1 MKEFSRV
8 HAHLLQ
14 VTFLILTFAFFS
26 SPCLAAQLKLS
37 FVSSGNEY
45 ATISADQEIEFTSF
59 KVQNPYRLVID
70 VKNLSADP
78 GELLNKNEHLA
89 KLTVSGTGTGTR
101 IVVEPAGKTPLILKQ
116 ISKNTLTIVGV
127 PEPKQAVVPVVPSNS
142 VAPASAPVT
151 TPTATASASASAAS
165 LIIKDNSVMIG
176 TSGFIDNVSTFS
188 FPESDR
194 LVFILKDTV
203 LAFKEGRYPLG
214 FLNLSHLEVE
224 QEGPNTK
231 LTFTVQKNKPL
242 PNYLSTKDTNAVA
255 IRFFVIDETK
265 NTVQKTDSLSPK
277 SKMITQDSDP
287 NFKAP
292 SAKYKGQKISLDF
305 DNAELKQI
313 FRLLSEVNK
322 KNYILS
328 DEVKGNISI
337 KLTNVPWDQAY
348 ELLLRV
354 NNLAAVE
361 EGNIVEIISFN
372 QKVERVKKQLE
383 EEDFNK
389 ARETVGIC
397 AVQLRHASAPKVAT
411 AATAILKNSA
421 KTPTREETAKV
432 QARAT
437 GGNAGVYP
445 EANADGRQSKDI
457 EPRPVNAPVAAEYN
471 NIYAEP
477 NSNRLIIRDLP
488 SKFPEVLKLLSLLD
502 VPDQQVMIE
511 ARIVQATTG
520 FTKSLGVQWGLHGSA
535 PFAGI
540 NSMQTG
546 FGGLIDR
553 VASTAGM
560 LDPSIAGLGSA
571 ISFGK
576 LVSNI
581 DLDLRL
587 SAAAD
592 MNMAK
597 VISTPRIATTY
608 GETATIKDGTQYPY
622 AKTDGLSGQV
632 TYEFKDAV
640 LSLDVTPTITPAC
653 DVIMKVEVTN
663 DSLGAPINGQ
673 VPINKKTAKTTLSIQ
688 NGETAVIG
696 GTFISDET
704 NREAGVPYLM
714 DIPWLGRLFKSKS
727 NDKNRRELLIFLT
740 PRLLNNNC
748 NSSDVIKLKYNKLEC
763 ATI

>member
-14 VTFLILTFAFFS
+14 VTFVILTFAFFS

-89 KLTVSGTGTGTR
+89 KLTVSGTSTGTR

-116 ISKNTLTIVGV
+116 ISKNTLSIVGV

-151 TPTATASASASAAS
+151 TPTATASASAAS

-354 NNLAAVE
+354 NNLAAIE

-457 EPRPVNAPVAAEYN
+457 EPRPVNVPVAAEYN

-520 FTKSLGVQWGLHGSA
+520 FTKSLGIQWGVHRIKGA
-535 PFAGI
+535 GGIKQDGPF
-540 NSMQTG
+540 QDFG

-553 VASTAGM
+553 
-560 LDPSIAGLGSA
+560 A
-571 ISFGK
+571 ISTTGTMDTYGMGLTFGT
-576 LVSNI
+576 LVGGI
-581 DLDLRL
+581 ELDMRL

-653 DVIMKVEVTN
+653 DVIMKLEVTN

-696 GTFISDET
+696 GTFINDET
-704 NREAGVPYLM
+704 ERESGVPYLM